1 MDNGLQ
7 ALLNIHSACRLI
19 DKDFIRTSHDS
30 PDRAD
35 EGEDLGF
42 DPGVIPEP
50 RDALLHPEA
59 DCTRGEEERKRVAST
74 EEGERK
80 QEMVKNINQLEQ

>member
-59 DCTRGEEERKRVAST
+59 DCTRGGGGGA
-74 EEGERK
+74 EEGGKYGGGRK
-80 QEMVKNINQLEQ
+80 KTGDG